1 LREIIVTTP
10 TLDEQLQTYVGREAE
25 PRRVAR
31 YAVND
36 AMIRNWVE
44 AHEDYNPIYL
54 DDDAARQT
62 GRDGIVCPPAML
74 STWVMSGLK
83 RYREVQAM
91 RARGESEGFA
101 YSELMNT
108 LDRAGFTSVV
118 ATNVGQTYHRELR
131 PGDHVTAEFTIESV
145 SGPKRTALGEGHFI
159 TLYKQ
164 YRVQDDELVAE
175 ERFRLLRFRPAAKET
190 PKS

>member
-1 LREIIVTTP
+1 VTTS
-10 TLDEQLQTYVGREAE
+10 TFDGQLQTYVGREAE

-31 YAVND
+31 YAVNE

-44 AHEDYNPIYL
+44 AHEDYNPVYV

-74 STWVMSGLK
+74 STWVMSGLR

-91 RARGESEGFA
+91 RAKGRSEDFA

-108 LDRAGFTSVV
+108 LDKAGFTSVV
-118 ATNVGQTYHRELR
+118 ATNVEQTYHRELR
-131 PGDHVTAEFTIESV
+131 PGDRVTADFTIESV
-145 SGPKRTALGEGHFI
+145 SAPKATALGEGHFI
-159 TLYKQ
+159 TLHKQ
-164 YRVQDDELVAE
+164 YRVQGGELVAE
-175 ERFRLLRFRPAAKET
+175 ERFRLLRFRPAPKET
-190 PKS
+190 PKP

>member
-1 LREIIVTTP
+1 LRETIVTTP
-10 TLDEQLQTYVGREAE
+10 TLDEQLQTYVGKEAE

-31 YAVND
+31 YAVNE

-54 DDDAARQT
+54 DDAAAQQT
-62 GRDGIVCPPAML
+62 GREGVVCPPAML

-83 RYREVQAM
+83 RYREVQLI
-91 RARGESEGFA
+91 RAKSESEGFA

-145 SGPKRTALGEGHFI
+145 SGPKTTALGEGHFI

-164 YRVQDDELVAE
+164 YRVQDGELVAE
-175 ERFRLLRFRPAAKET
+175 ERFRLLRFRPTAKET